1 MASGWQEGLLN
12 ADLWPHPNG
21 QNPVD
26 LISILKRPP
35 EDWYEYWVL
44 LDQRQV
50 KISGSWESKVD
61 MWPSLCLCPHL
72 YLQDQL
78 TGRGCLKHHLEQGG
92 ARLRCQKFEVTSFIV
107 YNRDKW
113 KFHTIKA
120 HHQDLISSQAIL
132 TIFLGV
138 RPTSTCYS
146 VKSPLTPVPAP
157 DPSES
162 WFMNNR

>member
-1 MASGWQEGLLN
+1 MTGGFVKCRSLA
-12 ADLWPHPNG
+12 PP
-21 QNPVD
+21 
-26 LISILKRPP
+26 KRPEP
-35 EDWYEYWVL
+35 CRLNQHIKKAPRRLVGVL
-44 LDQRQV
+44 STFRSETS

-92 ARLRCQKFEVTSFIV
+92 ARLRCQTFEVTSFIV
-107 YNRDKW
+107 YNRNKW
-113 KFHTIKA
+113 KFHIIKA

-146 VKSPLTPVPAP
+146 VKSPSTPVPAP

-162 WFMNNR
+162 WYMNNR